1 MTQTRIRER
10 NDIMSQKQMRH
21 CLVCGAEYE
30 GCSFCDNQNEFLAWR
45 SVVCK
50 PEHFAYHIPIIAY
63 VRKQMSKAEAKTELL
78 KAEKEYGK
86 IKYADNIKDVVA
98 EIKANSKKKVSPQ
111 LDEIVVL
118 HDELKSIRGKRAETS
133 VLDEAAEITADE
145 IKGFLTDSVE

>member
-1 MTQTRIRER
+1 
-10 NDIMSQKQMRH
+10 MSQKQMKR

-111 LDEIVVL
+111 LDDEIVVL
-118 HDELKSIRGKRAETS
+118 HDELKSIRGKRAEMS
-133 VLDEAAEITADE
+133 VLDDAAEITDE
-145 IKGFLTDSVE
+145 ITDSVIDATE